1 MVGPAIKGHTPHGG
15 RGKQS
20 DTDRLGDF
28 DFTLSISIDILYC
41 YSQYLRPTGHGRG
54 AEVDKP

>member
-41 YSQYLRPTGHGRG
+41 YSQYLRHGTQEG
-54 AEVDKP
+54 SEVDKP